1 MKMDWIISGSL
12 SIWTLDLRE
21 QLELIS
27 EKEMR
32 MIYGFISHMVDHAL
46 LLIMIYSRLINL
58 VIK

>member
-12 SIWTLDLRE
+12 SIWTLNLRE

-32 MIYGFISHMVDHAL
+32 MIYGFILLMVDHAL
-46 LLIMIYSRLINL
+46 SLIMIFSRLINL